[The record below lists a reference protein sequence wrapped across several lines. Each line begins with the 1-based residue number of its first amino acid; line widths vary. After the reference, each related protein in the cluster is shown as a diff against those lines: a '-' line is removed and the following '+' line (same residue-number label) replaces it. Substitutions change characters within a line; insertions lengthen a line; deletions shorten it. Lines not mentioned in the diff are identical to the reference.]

1 MKFTLLSLLLIL
13 HLTAAGQKSVEHC
26 EKANEAV
33 SRGEYHKA
41 IPSYL
46 KSIKHDHEGYCGTKV
61 KGKAHGDLGYAYFR
75 AGDSLNALVY
85 YNRAIQLNRHNPF
98 PRVNKA
104 ALFLMQKNQ
113 HGAIKELDELIRYN
127 PTYVDGY
134 VQRGFIHHSEKQYE
148 KAKIDLEKALSLD
161 STQHSLPP
169 PLIQTIQKKLSEM
182 EAPK

>member
-1 MKFTLLSLLLIL
+1 MKFIFLYLFLLVS
-13 HLTAAGQKSVEHC
+13 LTAVGQKSIEHC
-26 EKANEAV
+26 EKANDAV

-113 HGAIKELDELIRYN
+113 RGAIRELDELIRYN
-127 PTYVDGY
+127 PTFIDGY

-148 KAKIDLEKALSLD
+148 KSKADLQKALSLD
-161 STQHSLPP
+161 STQHVLPA
-169 PLIQTIQKKLSEM
+169 PLLTSISKRLEQM
-182 EAPK
+182 ED